1 MSDKVK
7 DRDALVSV
15 DDKSL
20 RTQKEYESF
29 IKEQEKDL
37 NNQELSKGEDNDWLT
52 KGLSKYRS

>member
-1 MSDKVK
+1 METKERKHVMSDKVK
-7 DRDALVSV
+7 DIDALVSV

-37 NNQELSKGEDNDWLT
+37 DNQEISKGEDND
-52 KGLSKYRS
+52 